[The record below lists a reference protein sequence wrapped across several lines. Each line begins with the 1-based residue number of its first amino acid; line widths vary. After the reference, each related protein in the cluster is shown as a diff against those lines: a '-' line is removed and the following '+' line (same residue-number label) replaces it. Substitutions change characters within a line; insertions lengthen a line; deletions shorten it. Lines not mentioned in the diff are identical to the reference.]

1 MSKKTKPQP
10 FFITLANILRGIDL
24 TGHKRVDHIKSAI
37 QSAQN
42 DHSQFKSKWIKLFNE
57 LDGQNQNKVLMECA
71 NLRDM
76 VFELAEYDCDN
87 TNPEVAD
94 EEWMQSPK
102 EETNLSEAEAAFLF
116 QKARKTRSPV
126 WLSKLNKFLENLYP
140 IVGLNDKD
148 NENQD
153 QQVAPGRYVRSTL

>member
-1 MSKKTKPQP
+1 MSKKSKPQP

-42 DHSQFKSKWIKLFNE
+42 DHSQFKSKWIKLINE

-87 TNPEVAD
+87 TNPEDAD
-94 EEWMQSPK
+94 EEWMESLT
-102 EETNLSEAEAAFLF
+102 EEMNLSESEAAFLV